1 MSDTAPAFPTLPAPG
16 LRHLCDLRIELSPP
30 HEMGDGAKGRHRIIP
45 IVGGEVRGARLNGRI
60 LPIGADWQLVRTDG
74 IAELDARYAFE
85 TDDGAVIE
93 IQNFGLRHGP
103 AEVLAA
109 VARGDAVDPAL
120 YYMRTKA
127 RFITADARYAWLSGM
142 IVVGTGARLASAVVL
157 SAYEVV

>member
-1 MSDTAPAFPTLPAPG
+1 MSDPITDFPTLPAPG

-30 HEMGDGAKGRHRIIP
+30 REMGDGAKGKHRIIP
-45 IVGGEVRGARLNGRI
+45 IVGGTVRGARLNGRI

-85 TDDGAVIE
+85 TDDGAVVE

-103 AEVLAA
+103 PEVLAA
-109 VARGDAVDPAL
+109 VARGEPVDPAD

-127 RFITADARYAWLSGM
+127 RFITADPRYGWLSGM
-142 IVVGTGARLASAVVL
+142 ILVGTGARLASAVVL
-157 SAYEVV
+157 TVYEVL